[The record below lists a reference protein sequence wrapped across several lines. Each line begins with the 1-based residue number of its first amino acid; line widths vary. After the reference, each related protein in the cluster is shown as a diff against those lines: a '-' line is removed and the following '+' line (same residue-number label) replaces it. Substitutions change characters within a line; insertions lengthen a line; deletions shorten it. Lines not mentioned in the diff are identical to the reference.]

1 MSESWEKPRSLESL
15 VSVDISQ
22 LAAFITFDY
31 HWEHVKGVILGST
44 KFRTDLSLKMLPF
57 P

>member
-1 MSESWEKPRSLESL
+1 MSESWEKPRSLESH

-44 KFRTDLSLKMLPF
+44 KFRAYLS
-57 P
+57 